1 MKIKS
6 DSNRAKL
13 QSKHFGCNHRR
24 LPSGL
29 PSKLGAGRANTRD
42 YIANRCVLLKYASA
56 SRVAEGARGLAHGA
70 FCTRG
75 TMNELEALP
84 AELGFADT
92 LISVE
97 FPALKRNQARSLEGS
112 VGAGKRG
119 GRGEPWLAV
128 PIQQC
133 WGARKRLQEPKLR
146 GCMAPQPSVGKGLVP
161 EGCWW
166 EPGDSQDKGTTRV

>member
-75 TMNELEALP
+75 TVNELEALP

-119 GRGEPWLAV
+119 GRGGSLCPSSSAGEP
-128 PIQQC
+128 
-133 WGARKRLQEPKLR
+133 
-146 GCMAPQPSVGKGLVP
+146 GKGCRNQNSGVVWLHSLAW
-161 EGCWW
+161 G
-166 EPGDSQDKGTTRV
+166 KG